1 MVKQYVGARYVP
13 KFASPVEWAA
23 NTSYEAL
30 TIVTFNNASY
40 TSKIQVPPTVGNPAN
55 NPQYW
60 VLTGNY
66 NAQVEQYRQETENYN
81 AQVEEYRQTT
91 VDLQNKINTRILF
104 IGDSYGVGTD
114 GNAGWC
120 QTVKNMMPNYDIQHI
135 EAGGLGFVGIDGT
148 FLNFLTTSLHNIRM
162 PNTITDIYVMGGWND
177 INGTKTAIVS
187 AITSFL
193 NYCKTKFPIAKVHIG
208 FISASGKRQSG
219 TSNLMSIV
227 LPAYIDG
234 SSTVDNGDYIHN
246 SEIILHGNNKMSAE
260 GTHPSSTGYA
270 VLAKQ
275 IYSIVKTGN
284 VNIHERFSANLIKD
298 KNNGIDLTLEAKI
311 DNDITTLSVDI
322 LTQGDVHTN
331 IDVNSPLQP
340 FKLGTINGIN
350 GYHID
355 GAPLP
360 TIYLPCT
367 ISVLEPDAAYYK
379 DLSAA
384 IAIEYG
390 NVYLYVNNIDAL
402 AFAPMR
408 LNGFN
413 FNYGTTHIPTIGL

>member
-1 MVKQYVGARYVP
+1 MVKQFVGARYVP

-23 NTSYEAL
+23 STSYEAL

-40 TSKIQVPPTVGNPAN
+40 TSKVPVPAMVGNPAD
-55 NPQYW
+55 NPDYW
-60 VLTGNY
+60 ALTG
-66 NAQVEQYRQETENYN
+66 NYN

-104 IGDSYGVGTD
+104 IGDSYGVGTYGD
-114 GNAGWC
+114 VGWC

-135 EAGGLGFVGIDGT
+135 EAGGFGFVGIDGT
-148 FLNFLTTSLHNIRM
+148 FLNLLTTSLPNIKM
-162 PNTITDIYVMGGWND
+162 PSTITDIYVMGGWND
-177 INGTKTAIVS
+177 INGTNTAIVS

-193 NYCKTKFPIAKVHIG
+193 NYCKTNFPIAKVHIG
-208 FISASGKRQSG
+208 FIAASGKRVSG

-246 SEIILHGNNKMSAE
+246 SEIILHGNNKISAD

-284 VNIHERFSANLIKD
+284 VNIHERFSANVIKD
-298 KNNGIDLTLEAKI
+298 DNIGIDLTLDVKI
-311 DNDITTLSVDI
+311 DNDITTLTVNLI
-322 LTQGDVHTN
+322 QEINVNTN
-331 IDVNSPLQP
+331 LDVNGPSQP
-340 FKLGTINGIN
+340 FRLGTINEII

-355 GAPLP
+355 GEQLP

-367 ISVLEPDAAYYK
+367 ISVLDTDMMYYK

-384 IAIEYG
+384 IAIQYG
-390 NVYLYVNNIDAL
+390 DVYLYVNNIDAL

-408 LNGFN
+408 LFGIN